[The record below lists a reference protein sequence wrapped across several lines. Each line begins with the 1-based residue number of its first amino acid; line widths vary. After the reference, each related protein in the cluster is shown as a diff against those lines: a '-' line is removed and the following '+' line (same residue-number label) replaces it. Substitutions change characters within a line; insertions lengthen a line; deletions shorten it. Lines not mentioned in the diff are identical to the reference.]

1 MVMKAVWSVVI
12 AAAMMLVGTCSQAAE
27 EAAKPAENK
36 AAQTVAPR
44 RAPLTPE
51 QRAEMRAKRM
61 QLMNE
66 RRAAMEAKTLEVVK
80 KYVPDEAKAKALL
93 EELKAA
99 RMPARR
105 LGAAPAAKK
114 QGK

>member
-1 MVMKAVWSVVI
+1 MMI
-12 AAAMMLVGTCSQAAE
+12 AAAMTLAGMGSNAA

-36 AAQTVAPR
+36 AAAVEAQKVGAVAPR
-44 RAPLTPE
+44 RAQLTSE

-66 RRAAMEAKTLEVVK
+66 RRAAMDAKMLEVVK

-105 LGAAPAAKK
+105 PAIAPAVKK
-114 QGK
+114 